1 MLFLLKLILGGTF
14 AASVVEWYSGKDSS
28 QKDPKQVTLTV
39 TYLIFFIVKKE
50 IKAWWPLVLKFYV
63 LVYFQIVKKEII

>member
-1 MLFLLKLILGGTF
+1 MLFLPKLILGGTF
-14 AASVVEWYSGKDSS
+14 AASVVEWSSGKDSS

-50 IKAWWPLVLKFYV
+50 IKAW
-63 LVYFQIVKKEII
+63 